1 MLGVVNRS
9 VFAQD
14 EDESDSGA
22 AEQRRDDQPP
32 KRRRGSVLSDLLK
45 LRPNLTPCKTKG
57 DRVGYALTALGEKI
71 AERAHHKWS
80 NAPTD
85 GTNGDRFQKGRH
97 EQPCLFKIVKTSS
110 SIVATAVEYCLDHAG
125 PARTY
130 LNDLFAGAV
139 LEEPYAKG
147 PLAVCSLVPYGKE
160 CSETSDAY
168 LQCIRQIVAAR
179 SRRQLMVVRDAS
191 SWLNCAQVLCSM

>member
-22 AEQRRDDQPP
+22 VEQRRDDQPP

-45 LRPNLTPCKTKG
+45 LRPLTRCKTKG

-71 AERAHHKWS
+71 AERAHLKWS
-80 NAPTD
+80 DAPTD

-97 EQPCLFKIVKTSS
+97 EQPCLLKIVKTSS
-110 SIVATAVEYCLDHAG
+110 SIVATAVECCLDHAG

-160 CSETSDAY
+160 YSEKGDAY
-168 LQCIRQIVAAR
+168 LQCISQIVAAR
-179 SRRQLMVVRDAS
+179 PRRDAS

>member
-1 MLGVVNRS
+1 MS
-9 VFAQD
+9 AQD

-22 AEQRRDDQPP
+22 AEQRCDDQPP
-32 KRRRGSVLSDLLK
+32 KRQRGSVLSDLLK
-45 LRPNLTPCKTKG
+45 LRPNLTRCKTKG
-57 DRVGYALTALGEKI
+57 DRVGYALTDLGEKI

-110 SIVATAVEYCLDHAG
+110 SKVATAVEMFLDHAG
-125 PARTY
+125 PARTC
-130 LNDLFAGAV
+130 LCDLFAGAV

-160 CSETSDAY
+160 YSEKGDAY
-168 LQCIRQIVAAR
+168 LQCISQIVAAR
-179 SRRQLMVVRDAS
+179 PRRDAS